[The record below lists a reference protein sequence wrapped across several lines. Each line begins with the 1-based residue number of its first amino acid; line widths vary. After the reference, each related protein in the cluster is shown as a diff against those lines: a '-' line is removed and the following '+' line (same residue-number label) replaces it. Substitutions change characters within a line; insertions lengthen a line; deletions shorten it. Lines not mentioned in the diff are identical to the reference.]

1 MFGNVPLPFGT
12 ITVDPRLGPLQD
24 NGGFTPTHA
33 LLGDSPAIDSGDN
46 PLALEWDQ
54 RLERRESLNAADI
67 GAFELD
73 RIFSDRF
80 D

>member
-1 MFGNVPLPFGT
+1 MFSNVALPAGT

-24 NGGFTPTHA
+24 NGGFAPTHA
-33 LLGDSPAIDSGDN
+33 LLNDNPAIDTGNN

-54 RLERRESLNAADI
+54 RLKQRASATSTDI

-80 D
+80 E